1 MQQHKKGGWTAA
13 DRRIINVGMILEL
26 PDDSVAASFSA
37 NDLLLE
43 LACALYAR
51 NRVSMSQGARMA
63 GLERMDF
70 QAALCDRDIP
80 VHYSSDDLRMDLE
93 SLRVLPQA

>member
-1 MQQHKKGGWTAA
+1 MTL
-13 DRRIINVGMILEL
+13 VL
-26 PDDSVAASFSA
+26 PDDPVTASFTPR
-37 NDLLLE
+37 DLLLE

-70 QAALCDRDIP
+70 QEALCERDIP
-80 VHYSSDDLRMDLE
+80 IHYSTDDLQSDMV
-93 SLRVLPQA
+93 SLKALLPA

>member
-1 MQQHKKGGWTAA
+1 MTL
-13 DRRIINVGMILEL
+13 VL
-26 PDDSVAASFSA
+26 PDDPVTASFSPK
-37 NDLLLE
+37 DLLLE

-51 NRVSMSQGARMA
+51 NRVNMSQGARMA

-80 VHYSSDDLRMDLE
+80 VHYSTSDLQMDME
-93 SLRVLPQA
+93 SFEALLPA

>member
-1 MQQHKKGGWTAA
+1 MTL
-13 DRRIINVGMILEL
+13 VL
-26 PDDSVAASFSA
+26 PDDPVTASFSPK
-37 NDLLLE
+37 DLLLE

-70 QAALCDRDIP
+70 QEALCDRDIP
-80 VHYSSDDLRMDLE
+80 VHYSTDDLQTDME
-93 SLRVLPQA
+93 SLRALLPA